1 MGLEGQDY
9 TAVLTL
15 TNDLGSHS
23 RTFQFIKV
31 GNSSGIDGVEND
43 GELKAYTVDDALFL
57 DVVADGNYSVSVYDL
72 NGRTIASKTQEVA
85 AGSYMRVTLNGASG
99 VYVVNVLRDGV
110 KAKSFKVIKK

>member
-1 MGLEGQDY
+1 
-9 TAVLTL
+9 
-15 TNDLGSHS
+15 
-23 RTFQFIKV
+23 
-31 GNSSGIDGVEND
+31 VEND